1 MSLSRRDLMKLG
13 VVGGAALALP
23 TERTV
28 RAGSRSQ
35 SRLASSRLPK
45 PFTLPF
51 RVPPV
56 LQPSRV
62 DATTDYYKVY
72 MKQVMADVIP
82 GLKTPLWGYNGSVP
96 GPTVKVA
103 QGRRTVMRQ
112 VNNLPATHPLLRYTP
127 WTSVHLHGSPSAPE
141 YDGYASDITNP
152 GQYKDYV
159 YPNTPTAR
167 TLWYHDHGLHHTAEN
182 VLMGLAAQYQLI
194 DPLEQSLPI
203 PHGEFD
209 VPLIVSDA
217 MFATDGQ
224 LYFDNHDESGMF
236 GDVVLVNGVPWPVMK
251 VKRRRYRFRLLNAS
265 ISRSY
270 QWWLDSG
277 DPFVVIATDAG
288 LMPAPQPVRSFRQGM
303 AERYEVVVDFS
314 RYPVGRRVVL
324 GNTSPKNNVDYSN
337 TNKVMAFDVVGDD
350 FDPAD
355 NAVPDRLN
363 PANPVMA
370 LTAADAVRTRRL
382 DLVRKHSMWT
392 INGHTWDDVVR
403 SGFRLVEANPAE
415 GDVEVWE
422 IRNSS
427 GGWFH
432 PVHIHLVDFR
442 VLDRNG
448 KPPMAHELGPKD
460 VVYVGENETVRVVM
474 RFEGRGKYMI
484 HCHNLV
490 HEDHDMMSQF
500 EVVAS
505 GSSDPM
511 SDPCKSLPE
520 KGEL

>member
-1 MSLSRRDLMKLG
+1 
-13 VVGGAALALP
+13 
-23 TERTV
+23 
-28 RAGSRSQ
+28 
-35 SRLASSRLPK
+35 
-45 PFTLPF
+45 
-51 RVPPV
+51 
-56 LQPSRV
+56 
-62 DATTDYYKVY
+62 
-72 MKQVMADVIP
+72 
-82 GLKTPLWGYNGSVP
+82 
-96 GPTVKVA
+96 
-103 QGRRTVMRQ
+103 
-112 VNNLPATHPLLRYTP
+112 
-127 WTSVHLHGSPSAPE
+127 
-141 YDGYASDITNP
+141 
-152 GQYKDYV
+152 
-159 YPNTPTAR
+159 
-167 TLWYHDHGLHHTAEN
+167 
-182 VLMGLAAQYQLI
+182 
-194 DPLEQSLPI
+194 
-203 PHGEFD
+203 
-209 VPLIVSDA
+209 
-217 MFATDGQ
+217 
-224 LYFDNHDESGMF
+224 MF

-270 QWWLDSG
+270 QWSLDTG
-277 DPFVVIATDAG
+277 DPFVVIATDGG
-288 LMPAPQPVRSFRQGM
+288 LMPAPQRVRSFRQGM

-324 GNTSPKNNVDYSN
+324 GNSSPKNNIDYDS

-355 NAVPDRLN
+355 NAVPDQLN
-363 PANPVMA
+363 PTNPVMA
-370 LTAADAVRTRRL
+370 LTAADAVRTRKL
-382 DLVRKHSMWT
+382 DLVRKNSQWT

-403 SGFRLVEANPAE
+403 SRFALVEANPAE

-448 KPPMAHELGPKD
+448 AAPMAHELGPKD

-500 EVVAS
+500 EVVAGES
-505 GSSDPM
+505 TDPM
-511 SDPCKSLPE
+511 SDPCRSLPE
-520 KGEL
+520 DGEL

>member
-1 MSLSRRDLMKLG
+1 
-13 VVGGAALALP
+13 
-23 TERTV
+23 
-28 RAGSRSQ
+28 
-35 SRLASSRLPK
+35 
-45 PFTLPF
+45 
-51 RVPPV
+51 
-56 LQPSRV
+56 
-62 DATTDYYKVY
+62 
-72 MKQVMADVIP
+72 
-82 GLKTPLWGYNGSVP
+82 
-96 GPTVKVA
+96 
-103 QGRRTVMRQ
+103 
-112 VNNLPATHPLLRYTP
+112 
-127 WTSVHLHGSPSAPE
+127 
-141 YDGYASDITNP
+141 
-152 GQYKDYV
+152 
-159 YPNTPTAR
+159 
-167 TLWYHDHGLHHTAEN
+167 
-182 VLMGLAAQYQLI
+182 MGLAAQYHLT

-270 QWWLDSG
+270 RWSLDSG
-277 DPFVVIATDAG
+277 DPVVVIATDGG
-288 LMPAPQPVRSFRQGM
+288 LMPEPQRVKSFRQGM

-324 GNTSPKNNVDYSN
+324 GNSSPKNNIDYDN

-355 NAVPDRLN
+355 NAVPDQLN
-363 PANPVMA
+363 PTNPVMA
-370 LTAADAVRTRRL
+370 LTAGDAVRTRRL
-382 DLVRKHSMWT
+382 DLVRKNSQWT

-403 SGFRLVEANPAE
+403 SRFALVEANPAE

-448 KPPMAHELGPKD
+448 VAPMAHELGPKD

-500 EVVAS
+500 EVVAGES
-505 GSSDPM
+505 TDPM
-511 SDPCKSLPE
+511 SDPCRSLPE
-520 KGEL
+520 DGEL